1 MKKRRPLTQGQK
13 RLDGWISSLKGK
25 QPLHGLRELLLKIA
39 DGEDANMLFGLNRG
53 RGRNEKQS
61 RATYKKNMAV
71 FWVASAIRELGIERS
86 EAILKG
92 ANIFQIDEE
101 TLSRYA
107 QNLDDVLNSDGSFN
121 YLEMFPKN

>member
-1 MKKRRPLTQGQK
+1 MKKRRALTQGQK
-13 RLDGWISSLKGK
+13 RLDGWISSLNGK
-25 QPLHGLRELLLKIA
+25 QSQQGLRELLLKIA
-39 DGEDANMLFGLNRG
+39 DGEDANKLFGLNRG

-61 RATYKKNMAV
+61 RANYKKNMAAV
-71 FWVASAIRELGIERS
+71 WVASAVRELGIQRS

>member
-1 MKKRRPLTQGQK
+1 MKKRRALTQGQK
-13 RLDGWISSLKGK
+13 RLDGWISSLNGK
-25 QPLHGLRELLLKIA
+25 QSQQGLRELLLKIA
-39 DGEDANMLFGLNRG
+39 DGEDANKLFGLNRG

-71 FWVASAIRELGIERS
+71 VWVASAIRELGIERS

>member
-1 MKKRRPLTQGQK
+1 MKKRRPLTQSHK
-13 RLDGWISSLKGK
+13 RLDGWISSLNGK
-25 QPLHGLRELLLKIA
+25 QTLQGLRELLSKIA
-39 DGEDANMLFGLNRG
+39 DGEDANKLFGLNRG
-53 RGRNEKQS
+53 RGRNQKQS

-71 FWVASAIRELGIERS
+71 VWVASAIRELGIERS

-101 TLSRYA
+101 TLSLYA

>member
-1 MKKRRPLTQGQK
+1 MKKRRALTQGQK
-13 RLDGWISSLKGK
+13 RLDGWISSLNGK
-25 QPLHGLRELLLKIA
+25 QSQQGLRELLLKIA
-39 DGEDANMLFGLNRG
+39 DGEDANKLFGLNRG

-71 FWVASAIRELGIERS
+71 VWVASAVRELGIERS

>member
-1 MKKRRPLTQGQK
+1 MKKRRPLTQGHK
-13 RLDGWISSLKGK
+13 RLDGWISNLNGK
-25 QPLHGLRELLLKIA
+25 QTLQGLRELLLKIA
-39 DGEDANMLFGLNRG
+39 DGEDANKLFGLNRG

-71 FWVASAIRELGIERS
+71 VWVASAIRELGIERS

>member
-1 MKKRRPLTQGQK
+1 
-13 RLDGWISSLKGK
+13 
-25 QPLHGLRELLLKIA
+25 
-39 DGEDANMLFGLNRG
+39 
-53 RGRNEKQS
+53 
-61 RATYKKNMAV
+61 MAV
-71 FWVASAIRELGIERS
+71 VWVASAIRELGIERS

>member
-13 RLDGWISSLKGK
+13 RLDGWISSLNGK
-25 QPLHGLRELLLKIA
+25 QSLQGLRELLLKIA
-39 DGEDANMLFGLNRG
+39 DGEDANKLFGLNRG

-71 FWVASAIRELGIERS
+71 VWVASAIRELGIERS

-92 ANIFQIDEE
+92 ANIFQINED

-121 YLEMFPKN
+121 YLEMFPKS

>member
-1 MKKRRPLTQGQK
+1 MKKRRALTQYQK
-13 RLDGWISSLKGK
+13 RLDGWISILNGQQNLK
-25 QPLHGLRELLLKIA
+25 GLRELLLKIA
-39 DGEDANMLFGLNRG
+39 DGEDANKLFGLNRG

-71 FWVASAIRELGIERS
+71 VWVASAVRELGIERS